1 MNFIKWLIKTYIND
15 DTPYGD
21 LARDVN
27 EDIEKNKLTQLTN
40 YTALKN
46 RIILLDG
53 NTDVLN
59 TLDEV
64 YKKYK
69 SIYRR

>member
-15 DTPYGD
+15 DTSYGD

-27 EDIEKNKLTQLTN
+27 DDIKQNNLTQLTN
-40 YTALKN
+40 YTALKK

-64 YKKYK
+64 YKKYRK
-69 SIYRR
+69 